1 MLVGL
6 VSSIPLWS
14 PGRLVRST
22 STAWI
27 RMTRR
32 VFRRH
37 TAPITTGSAL
47 SKPPTIQAIS
57 FAETRT
63 FSRWANLPFGEATRT
78 RPKGRLN
85 CRPLLDGP
93 GSQAARGIFH
103 SRRNQLPRRL
113 YQAPHLNHPPHS
125 QPPHAILGTAYMVVL
140 RSITATGSPAHF
152 PPKWVRFAHSQIA
165 AARLPNPTKQKIP
178 TVQIVALFRSNWVCF
193 AHSQCPAL
201 DRLHIVYVLRM
212 LTSHVRSKLNCI
224 RRRS

>member
-57 FAETRT
+57 FAGTRT

-85 CRPLLDGP
+85 CRPPLDGP

-103 SRRNQLPRRL
+103 SRAQSIATPLIPSPSPKSPTPLPTSPRYPGHSL
-113 YQAPHLNHPPHS
+113 YGRAPLNHRNRISRPFPSKMGSFRTLANRLRAPTQPNKTKDPHRS
-125 QPPHAILGTAYMVVL
+125 NRRSFQVKLG
-140 RSITATGSPAHF
+140 
-152 PPKWVRFAHSQIA
+152 
-165 AARLPNPTKQKIP
+165 
-178 TVQIVALFRSNWVCF
+178 LFRTF
-193 AHSQCPAL
+193 AMPGAGSFTYC
-201 DRLHIVYVLRM
+201 LRA
-212 LTSHVRSKLNCI
+212 SHVNEPRQV
-224 RRRS
+224 